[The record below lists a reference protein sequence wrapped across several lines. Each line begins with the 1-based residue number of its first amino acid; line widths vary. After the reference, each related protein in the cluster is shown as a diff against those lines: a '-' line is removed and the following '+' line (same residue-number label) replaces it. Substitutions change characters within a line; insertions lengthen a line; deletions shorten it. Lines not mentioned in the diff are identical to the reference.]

1 MILSSAPVFCLLC
14 EKYIN
19 IKNIYD
25 IYMIYIY
32 IYIYIYIFHA
42 KEVREGKRRHK
53 LTAGQ
58 RNFILR

>member
-25 IYMIYIY
+25 IYIYIY
-32 IYIYIYIFHA
+32 THTHIYSLIS
-42 KEVREGKRRHK
+42 
-53 LTAGQ
+53 
-58 RNFILR
+58 